1 MTVSELVN
9 KSGFKVLNL
18 ADDASSR
25 DISGIYC
32 CDLLSVVM
40 SRGFSGAAWVTIMGN
55 INAAAVAALT
65 DMACVVL
72 AEGAAVD
79 EMMVSKAAQQGI
91 TVIQS
96 DLAIFETALKINGLI
111 NA

>member
-1 MTVSELVN
+1 MTVSELI
-9 KSGFKVLNL
+9 KAGGFKTLNV
-18 ADDASSR
+18 ADDAAER
-25 DISGIYC
+25 EITGIYC
-32 CDLLSVVM
+32 CDLLSVAM
-40 SRGFSGAAWVTIMGN
+40 SKGFTGAAWVTIMGN
-55 INAAAVAALT
+55 INAAAVASLT

-79 EMMVSKAAQQGI
+79 EMMVSKAKQQGI
-91 TVIQS
+91 TVMQS